1 VSNTDSQWPDKLV
14 SMATIRT
21 EALLESLGVRNRA
34 RLPLDELP
42 FTAQDATAGSEDELQ
57 AVVIGAATDCDLPL
71 SIRESRFL
79 QNIARR
85 SASGEAPHRTLL
97 EVEAFLDDSRGVWEN
112 SWVRFP
118 EARLSAHVLHVF
130 QSDLKVERDGSV
142 AERSDASRFRFIQNG
157 ERWIRIPISYLLK
170 LSLADVIGSQP
181 HIPELMRQEALR
193 LMRHFLNDNTSPE
206 TTSFHVLGSGSKRA
220 LGEQVAREAARR
232 FLFTS
237 LLVSWANKRFALL
250 ECGQRALVYHA
261 PVPSVHQEELS
272 GCLSDS
278 YYRELF
284 MSPCLSGW
292 SDGEAKYQYMHLC
305 HQVLSRSQLN
315 AVVKLREA
323 GIISN
328 DLMVLPSLS
337 NVSLANN
344 GVHISIG
351 SRLLDGRLRSRD
363 GFLGR
368 DEKRLGDLAIKIYE
382 HFLALFVG
390 TYTAAPYRVGFTQFH
405 PERLLSFLPHELDF
419 THLRLLWREWKEK
432 ADLRLCGHP
441 LTPYGPRSFDH
452 IVAKLF
458 KLRGDCVPDARLL
471 TYPVAW
477 LATERSSALDGT
489 AGNIQRLSLE
499 LDELGIVDQRMSF
512 YMPLRLR
519 ERHRDGY
526 SGFEARYY
534 SLFPS
539 YDRDMAPAA
548 GLQQF
553 LLALAYR
560 LALREDV
567 AHEDIP
573 DDPTAESERRQPFFF
588 AAAGV
593 PAFYVRHD
601 SRNQFLLTILRS
613 CKKTRGS
620 RRHPGYIRVSIN
632 DYRRALL
639 QYVRQNACDLV
650 EAMSMEAVLDDLARR
665 CGDEKLGAADRLL
678 AAITGG
684 SGEDPM
690 RTEACDFNHRAEE
703 FYREGL
709 RREHLR
715 EAWNHLREDLTEL
728 EKSACRELRGCLR
741 HGVRLQDP
749 ARVLR
754 DSEAQLLE
762 DDLSLHETSALLN
775 LIVLLTIHDRRA
787 AAVMPA

>member
-1 VSNTDSQWPDKLV
+1 
-14 SMATIRT
+14 MATIRT
-21 EALLESLGVRNRA
+21 ESLLESLGAQNRA
-34 RLPLDELP
+34 RIPIDELP
-42 FTAQDATAGSEDELQ
+42 FTAHDATAGSEDELQ
-57 AVVIGAATDCDLPL
+57 AVVTGSAGNCDLPL

-85 SASGEAPHRTLL
+85 SASGEAPHRTLA

-118 EARLSAHVLHVF
+118 EARLRAHALQVLHA
-130 QSDLKVERDGSV
+130 DLQVERDGSV
-142 AERSDASRFRFIQNG
+142 AERSDTSRFRFNQNG
-157 ERWIRIPISYLLK
+157 APWIRIPISYLLK
-170 LSLADVIGSQP
+170 LSLADVIGSQA
-181 HIPELMRQEALR
+181 HMPEPMRQEAAR

-206 TTSFHVLGSGSKRA
+206 TTSFHVVGGASKRP

-237 LLVSWANKRFALL
+237 LLISWANQRFGLL
-250 ECGQRALVYHA
+250 ESGQRALVYHA

-323 GIISN
+323 GIIAN
-328 DLMVLPSLS
+328 DLIVLPSLS

-351 SRLLDGRLRSRD
+351 SRLLDRRVRTLN
-363 GFLGR
+363 GFQPR

-382 HFLALFVG
+382 HFLAFFVG

-432 ADLRLCGHP
+432 AQLRLCGHP
-441 LTPYGPRSFDH
+441 LTPYGPRAFDNV
-452 IVAKLF
+452 VAKLF

-519 ERHRDGY
+519 EQHRDGY

-560 LALREDV
+560 MALQQDV

-573 DDPTAESERRQPFFF
+573 DDPTSESERRQPFFF

-601 SRNQFLLTILRS
+601 SRNRFLLTILRN

-620 RRHPGYIRVSIN
+620 RRHPGYLRVSIR

-639 QYVRQNACDLV
+639 LYVRQNARDLV
-650 EAMSMEAVLDDLARR
+650 EAMGMDQVLDDIAGR
-665 CGDEKLGAADRLL
+665 CEDDKQSAAHRLL
-678 AAITGG
+678 LAITGG
-684 SGEDPM
+684 SGDDPM
-690 RTEACDFNHRAEE
+690 RTDGGDFNRQAEE

-709 RREHLR
+709 RRENLR
-715 EAWNHLREDLTEL
+715 EAWNHLRQDLAEL
-728 EKSACRELRGCLR
+728 ERSDCSELRGCLR

-754 DSEAQLLE
+754 EAEPRLLQE
-762 DDLSLHETSALLN
+762 DLSQHEISALLN
-775 LIVLLTIHDRRA
+775 LIVLLTMQDRRSA
-787 AAVMPA
+787 AQVHA